1 MPIDFLNFTSNRRK
15 ISTYFTFLRLGN
27 WRCHC
32 HSLSCSPGNRT
43 LLTWIQVIT
52 QIWSLLYFKQ
62 LRWVSSFTGTLCCG
76 TRRVWTLIIPFTERR
91 HRISL
96 LCRRIRH
103 RDGLRRQHP
112 RWSLST
118 IQAPTNMFEITK
130 DGQVPRILSFKSF
143 ARNLYQRLKLRKA
156 FQQMAKDDMDPTS
169 NLGGK
174 KHCSSQFRCAR
185 VDSTRTSIQSIF
197 FCKRQGKSF
206 WAALL

>member
-1 MPIDFLNFTSNRRK
+1 M
-15 ISTYFTFLRLGN
+15 
-27 WRCHC
+27 
-32 HSLSCSPGNRT
+32 
-43 LLTWIQVIT
+43 
-52 QIWSLLYFKQ
+52 
-62 LRWVSSFTGTLCCG
+62 
-76 TRRVWTLIIPFTERR
+76 
-91 HRISL
+91 

-197 FCKRQGKSF
+197 FLQTPRKE
-206 WAALL
+206 LLGSSVIRFQSTQQIPPKFQSSVYVTTFLLLSVF